1 MDFIPGGG
9 QFGGTRCRWLYW
21 VGIALL
27 IACEFG
33 AETGRSLPAALCL
46 GFPFLS
52 LSTDTQ
58 HHFLAGG
65 EAAVQGDEQQPNLE
79 A

>member
-1 MDFIPGGG
+1 MDFIPSGG
-9 QFGGTRCRWLYW
+9 QFGGTRPPWLYW

-33 AETGRSLPAALCL
+33 AKTGSSLPAALCL
-46 GFPFLS
+46 GCSFLS
-52 LSTDTQ
+52 LSTNTQ